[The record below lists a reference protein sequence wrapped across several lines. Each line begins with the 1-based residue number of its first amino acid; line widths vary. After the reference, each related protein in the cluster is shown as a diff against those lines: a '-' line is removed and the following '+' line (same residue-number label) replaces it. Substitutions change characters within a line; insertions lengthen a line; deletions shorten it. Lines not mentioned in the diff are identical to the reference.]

1 MAKVRAYIIAEELG
15 IDRKEF
21 VAKALELGVELKS
34 AMASIDEADADLLRR
49 RLGKQTTVVEETR
62 RVSRKGGA
70 AVIRRRKKAAP
81 TPTPEPV
88 QEAVLEPEVEQE
100 PASTEVVPAEPV
112 VTLET
117 PAEEEVAAPEVSE
130 VEAPESLE
138 PQTPEPKKE
147 VVELSPPPAKKVRM
161 AIVEADPLAEKN
173 KGRSRRRVVVEG
185 NLQEQEKIAR
195 QLTGRSFSPR
205 VDSLADVR
213 RIESPR
219 RKRRD
224 ALPKSGPAKKAASAD
239 RAASKCVVK
248 VDGTISV
255 QDLAS
260 QLGQKAPVV
269 QGKLMALGTMASIHQ
284 ELDLD
289 TARRLAAEYGYEVR
303 DVGFDEKKVF
313 GEAPVSDSD
322 ANQKARPPV
331 ITVMGHV
338 DHGKTS
344 LLDAIRKTNVTE
356 GEAGGITQHIGAYQV
371 SVGDSKLT
379 FIDTPGHEAFSTMR
393 ARGAQATDIVV
404 LVVAASEG
412 PMPQTVESINHARS
426 AGVPIIVAV
435 NKCDLPDARPDL
447 TRQRLLE
454 YELVPEEF
462 GGDVLC
468 VDVSAKKGTG
478 IEKLL
483 EVIALQAEMLELRAD
498 PHRPGTGVVLEA
510 RLDWGRGPVAS
521 ILVQSGSV
529 KKGDFLVAGTAYG
542 RVRALHDE
550 NGNVVKEAG
559 PSRPVEVLG
568 LSEPPEAGQLFNVV
582 ENERAAREV
591 VAHRDA
597 RARKEA
603 DQVIRPKFSLDELF
617 AQAEGSGPKQLTIVL
632 KADVQGSVEALKD
645 SLLKLSTDTVV
656 VNVIHTGVGG
666 ISESDVMLAAASG
679 AIIIG
684 FSVRPDAQ
692 ARRAAESHGVDIR
705 LYRVIYEALDAVRL
719 AMEGLLAPTIEEV
732 GLGQA
737 EVREVFVIPRV
748 GTVAGCR
755 VTHGLMRRNA
765 LCRLVRDGVV
775 IYESKISSLRR
786 FKEDTTEVKQGF
798 ECGIG
803 IENFNDIKVGDI
815 IEAYGTE
822 ERRTTLE

>member
-62 RVSRKGGA
+62 RVSRKGGS

-81 TPTPEPV
+81 PPTPEPV
-88 QEAVLEPEVEQE
+88 QEEVLEPAGVQE
-100 PASTEVVPAEPV
+100 PASEVVPESV

-117 PAEEEVAAPEVSE
+117 AAETEVAASEVSDVVLE
-130 VEAPESLE
+130 VPESLE
-138 PQTPEPKKE
+138 PPTLEPQKE
-147 VVELSPPPAKKVRM
+147 VVELPPSPQKKLRTL
-161 AIVEADPLAEKN
+161 VEADPLAEKN

-219 RKRRD
+219 KKRRD
-224 ALPKSGPAKKAASAD
+224 TLPKSGLAKKKAASAD

-313 GEAPVSDSD
+313 GEAAPSDTD
-322 ANQKARPPV
+322 ANLEARPPV

-344 LLDAIRKTNVTE
+344 LLDAIRKTNVTK

-371 SVGDSKLT
+371 SVGDAKLT

-468 VDVSAKKGTG
+468 VDVSAKTGSG

-483 EVIALQAEMLELRAD
+483 EVIALQAEMLELKAD
-498 PHRPGTGVVLEA
+498 WHRPGTGVVLEA

-521 ILVQSGSV
+521 ILVQNGSV

-550 NGNVVKEAG
+550 NGNVVKQAG

-603 DQVIRPKFSLDELF
+603 DLVLRPKFSLDELF
-617 AQAEGSGPKQLTIVL
+617 AQVEGSGPKQLTIVL

-645 SLLKLSTDTVV
+645 SLLKLSTDAVA

-684 FSVRPDAQ
+684 FSVRPDTQ

-732 GLGQA
+732 ALGQA
-737 EVREVFVIPRV
+737 EVREIFVIPRV

-775 IYESKISSLRR
+775 VYESKISSLRR
-786 FKEDTTEVKQGF
+786 FKEDATEVKQGF

-803 IENFNDIKVGDI
+803 IENFNDVKVGDI